1 LFVHRTVRLLACLLL
16 PVAVGCGS
24 LSGHPLVKQ
33 ATEEMRV
40 NARVAEALGAP
51 VECGTTIRGTAN
63 ETDGIASLEFDV
75 KGPKGTG
82 IAKVEGKKTKAEWG
96 VTHLE
101 LRPAGG
107 ADKLSLTADL
117 EARTGSDTPK
127 FDPKAARSGSSSVP
141 PPEDID
147 IVLPPPPAAP
157 GR

>member
-1 LFVHRTVRLLACLLL
+1 MHRPVRLFVCLFL

-24 LSGHPLVKQ
+24 LSGHPLVKE
-33 ATEEMRV
+33 AAEEMRV
-40 NARVAEALGAP
+40 NARVAETLGSP
-51 VECGTTIRGTAN
+51 VECGTAIRGTAN
-63 ETDGIASLEFDV
+63 ETDGIATLEFDV

-82 IAKVEGKKTKAEWG
+82 VAKVEGKKTKATWG

-107 ADKLSLTADL
+107 ADKISLTTDL

-127 FDPKAARSGSSSVP
+127 FDPKAARTGSSSVP

-147 IVLPPPPAAP
+147 IVLPPPPGGP
-157 GR
+157 GQ

>member
-1 LFVHRTVRLLACLLL
+1 MHCTVRLIACLLL
-16 PVAVGCGS
+16 LTVAAGCGR
-24 LSGHPLVKQ
+24 LSGHPLVKE
-33 ATEEMRV
+33 AAEEMRV
-40 NARVAEALGAP
+40 NTRVAETLGAP
-51 VECGTTIRGTAN
+51 VECGTAIRGTAN

-82 IAKVEGKKTKAEWG
+82 VAKVEGKKTKATWG

-107 ADKLSLTADL
+107 GDKLSLTADL

-127 FDPKAARSGSSSVP
+127 FDPKTARTGSSSVP

-147 IVLPPPPAAP
+147 IVLPPPPGGP
-157 GR
+157 GQ